1 MSKAF
6 MLFPV
11 LIIASVSAR
20 AAALPGDAAAGKKL
34 HDSACMSCHND
45 SVYTRKD
52 RHVTS
57 LQGLTDQIGA
67 CGHMKGVTLGKT
79 QVDDLVKYLNQTF
92 YKFK

>member
-1 MSKAF
+1 MSKAY